1 MLLMYQISK
10 AKNNDEYLFLYKWPT
25 DDVHLSFRTLQ
36 NIHFKELLML
46 REIYILN
53 ILANGIM
60 FPGAEK
66 DFLFEKMA

>member
-1 MLLMYQISK
+1 
-10 AKNNDEYLFLYKWPT
+10 
-25 DDVHLSFRTLQ
+25 
-36 NIHFKELLML
+36 ML
-46 REIYILN
+46 RKIYILF

>member
-1 MLLMYQISK
+1 MTNIYFYMCNRQT
-10 AKNNDEYLFLYKWPT
+10 LFTLVPGRYK
-25 DDVHLSFRTLQ
+25 
-36 NIHFKELLML
+36 NIHFTERVML
-46 REIYILN
+46 RKIYILF